1 MENCHK
7 GRQVPREGDPKA
19 CDGELVIA
27 FAGNANVGKSAIF
40 NQLTGAEQ
48 TVGNWPGKTVEKAEG
63 ILAHHDLRIRIVDL
77 PGIYSLSTYS
87 IEELVSREYIAREHP
102 DAVLNV
108 VDATALERNLFFT
121 LQLIEMG
128 APLVV
133 AVNMTDVAKK
143 RGISID
149 NKKLAVLLGV
159 PVVSVIATRGVGVHE
174 AVDAA
179 IDVASSGRTPA
190 PIKYGAEV
198 ETRIEK
204 TERALENVALE
215 YPKRWAAIK
224 LLEGDEEL
232 ARLVAERN
240 PRVLDATK
248 ILGDEISHAHKEP
261 CSVVMSS
268 ERYAA
273 AARIAG
279 ESQTFSKS
287 SKVSAGERLD
297 SLSMNGVWGYAMMF
311 FVMLAVLVF
320 VSVLGGWISGSLTA
334 LFEGVRPV
342 LAGFWPT
349 LAWDGG
355 IIGLYAA
362 LGVALGFLLPFYI
375 ILGVLEDSGYLPRV
389 AYLMDRPCHLI
400 GLHGKACIPMIV
412 GMGCN
417 VPACV
422 GCRIMEN
429 KRDKLIATFLST
441 MVPCSARTAVI
452 LGLVGVY
459 LGIHWAVLL
468 YVIDFVLIFVV
479 GRVLNKLLPGV
490 SVGLILEIPQ
500 YRTPSIKVVL
510 RQAWT
515 RFRPFLTMAVP
526 LIIAGSVVLEGLRLS
541 GHLDIIASAMSPV
554 TVLWL
559 GLPAFTGALL
569 LIGILRK
576 EATLVLLASVA
587 GTANAAAVMTPVQM
601 VVFGFVVMVY
611 VPCISTIAALVREV
625 GWKWAAGI
633 SLAEIGLAVLLGGI
647 LYRILSLFMQLRC

>member
-1 MENCHK
+1 MKMAEAQRGGRAQNGGATKDEN
-7 GRQVPREGDPKA
+7 A
-19 CDGELVIA
+19 ELVIA
-27 FAGNANVGKSAIF
+27 LAGNANVGKSAIF

-63 ILAHHDLRIRIVDL
+63 ILVHHGLRIRIVDL

-87 IEELVSREYIAREHP
+87 IEELVSREFIAREHP

-128 APLVV
+128 APLAV
-133 AVNMTDVAKK
+133 AVNMTDVAAK

-149 NKKLAVLLGV
+149 YDKLATLLGV
-159 PVVSVIATRGVGVHE
+159 PVFPVIATRGIGVHE
-174 AVDAA
+174 ATDAA
-179 IDVASSGRTPA
+179 IDVASSGQKPV

-204 TERALENVALE
+204 IERAIENLEID

-232 ARLVAERN
+232 ARLMAGEN
-240 PRVLDATK
+240 PRILDAVK
-248 ILGDEISHAHKEP
+248 ILDDEISHAHKEP
-261 CSVVMSS
+261 CSVVISS

-279 ESQTFSKS
+279 ESQTFTKS
-287 SKVSAGERLD
+287 GKVPPGERLD
-297 SLSMNGVWGYAMMF
+297 ALSMNGVWGYAMMF
-311 FVMLAVLVF
+311 FVMLAILAF
-320 VSVLGGWISGSLTA
+320 VSTIGGLVSGFLTDM
-334 LFEGVRPV
+334 FEGLRPA
-342 LAGFWPT
+342 LAGFWPA

-355 IIGLYAA
+355 VVGLYAA
-362 LGVALGFLLPFYI
+362 LGIALGFLLPFYI
-375 ILGVLEDSGYLPRV
+375 ILGALEDSGYLPRV
-389 AYLMDRPCHLI
+389 AYLMDRPCHLV

-412 GMGCN
+412 GLGCN

-429 KRDKLIATFLST
+429 TRDKLIATFLST

-459 LGIHWAVLL
+459 MGFQWAVLL
-468 YVIDFVLIFVV
+468 FVIDFALIFVV
-479 GRVLNKLLPGV
+479 GRALNRLLPGI
-490 SVGLILEIPQ
+490 SVGIILEIPQ
-500 YRTPSIKVVL
+500 YRTPSVKVVL
-510 RQAWT
+510 MQAWT
-515 RFRPFLTMAVP
+515 RFRPFLIVAVP
-526 LIIAGSVVLEGLRLS
+526 LIVAGSVVLEGLRLS
-541 GHLDIIASAMSPV
+541 GHLDLIASAMSPV

-569 LIGILRK
+569 LIGVLRK

-587 GTANAAAVMTPVQM
+587 GTANVAAVMTPLQIF
-601 VVFGFVVMVY
+601 VFCFVVMVY
-611 VPCISTIAALVREV
+611 VPCISTITALIKEV
-625 GWKWAAGI
+625 GWRWAAAI

-647 LYRILSLFMQLRC
+647 LYRVLFLFM

>member
-1 MENCHK
+1 MKMMAEAQRAGQAQNGGATK
-7 GRQVPREGDPKA
+7 GGNA
-19 CDGELVIA
+19 ELVIA
-27 FAGNANVGKSAIF
+27 LAGNANVGKSAIF

-48 TVGNWPGKTVEKAEG
+48 TVGNLAGKTVEKAEG
-63 ILAHHDLRIRIVDL
+63 ILLHHGLRIRIVDL

-87 IEELVSREYIAREHP
+87 IEELVSREFIARERP

-121 LQLIEMG
+121 LQLIETG
-128 APLVV
+128 APLAV
-133 AVNMTDVAKK
+133 AINMTDVAAK

-149 NKKLAVLLGV
+149 YEKMAALLGV
-159 PVVSVIATRGVGVHE
+159 PVFPVIATRGIGVHE
-174 AVDAA
+174 AMDAA
-179 IDVASSGRTPA
+179 IDVASSGRKPL
-190 PIKYGAEV
+190 PIRYGAEV
-198 ETRIEK
+198 ETRVDKIEH
-204 TERALENVALE
+204 ALENVE
-215 YPKRWAAIK
+215 ISYPRRWAAIK

-232 ARLVAERN
+232 ARLVADKNWE
-240 PRVLDATK
+240 VLDAVK
-248 ILGDEISHAHKEP
+248 ILQGEISHVHKEP
-261 CSVVMSS
+261 CSVVISS

-279 ESQTFSKS
+279 ESQIFSKS
-287 SKVSAGERLD
+287 GKISPGERLD
-297 SLSMNGVWGYAMMF
+297 ALSMNGVWGYAMMF
-311 FVMLAVLVF
+311 FVMLAVLAF
-320 VSVLGGWISGSLTA
+320 VSAVGGWISGFLTDM
-334 LFEGVRPV
+334 FEGMRPALV
-342 LAGFWPT
+342 GFWPV

-355 IIGLYAA
+355 VVGLYAA

-389 AYLMDRPCHLI
+389 AYLMDRPCHLL

-412 GMGCN
+412 GLGCN

-429 KRDKLIATFLST
+429 KRDKLITTFLST

-459 LGIHWAVLL
+459 MGLQWAVIL
-468 YVIDFVLIFVV
+468 YIIDFALIFIV
-479 GRVLNKLLPGV
+479 GRVLNRLLPGV
-490 SVGLILEIPQ
+490 SVGIILEIPQ
-500 YRTPSIKVVL
+500 YRTPSTKVVL

-515 RFRPFLTMAVP
+515 RFRPFLIVAIP
-526 LIIAGSVVLEGLRLS
+526 LIIVGSVVLEGLRSS
-541 GHLDIIASAMSPV
+541 GHLDAIASAMSPV
-554 TVLWL
+554 TVQWL

-569 LIGILRK
+569 LIGVLRK

-587 GTANAAAVMTPVQM
+587 GTADVAAVMAPLQIF
-601 VVFGFVVMVY
+601 VFSFVVMVY
-611 VPCISTIAALVREV
+611 VPCISTIAALVKEV

-647 LYRILSLFMQLRC
+647 LYRVLSLFM

>member
-1 MENCHK
+1 MADAERAERTQK
-7 GRQVPREGDPKA
+7 GSALEPGNA
-19 CDGELVIA
+19 ELVIA
-27 FAGNANVGKSAIF
+27 LAGTANVGKSAIF

-48 TVGNWPGKTVEKAEG
+48 TVGNWPGKTVEKAGG
-63 ILAHHDLRIRIVDL
+63 ILVHHGLKIRIVDL

-87 IEELVSREYIAREHP
+87 IEEIVSREYIAREHP

-128 APLVV
+128 APLAV

-149 NKKLAVLLGV
+149 YEKMAARLGI
-159 PVVSVIATRGVGVHE
+159 PVFPVIATRGVGVHE
-174 AVDAA
+174 AMDEA
-179 IDVASSGRTPA
+179 IEVASSGRRPY

-204 TERALENVALE
+204 IERALENVKID

-232 ARLVAERN
+232 TKLVASKN
-240 PRVLDATK
+240 PRVLDTVK
-248 ILGDEISHAHKEP
+248 ILQDEISRTHREP
-261 CSVVMSS
+261 CSVVISS

-279 ESQTFSKS
+279 ESQNFSKS
-287 SKVSAGERLD
+287 GKVSPGERLD
-297 SLSMNGVWGYAMMF
+297 ALSMNGVWGYAMMF
-311 FVMLAVLVF
+311 FVMLAILAF
-320 VSVLGGWISGSLTA
+320 VSTVGGLVSGFLTNV
-334 LFEGVRPV
+334 FEGLRPA

-355 IIGLYAA
+355 VVGLYAA

-389 AYLMDRPCHLI
+389 AYLMDRPCHLV

-412 GMGCN
+412 GLGCN

-459 LGIHWAVLL
+459 LGFQWAVLL
-468 YVIDFVLIFVV
+468 YVIDFALIFVV
-479 GRVLNKLLPGV
+479 GRALNRLVPGV
-490 SVGLILEIPQ
+490 SVGIILEIPQ
-500 YRTPSIKVVL
+500 YRTPSAKVVL

-526 LIIAGSVVLEGLRLS
+526 LIVAGSVVLEGLRLS
-541 GHLDIIASAMSPV
+541 GHLDAIASAMSPV
-554 TVLWL
+554 TVFWL

-569 LIGILRK
+569 LIGVLRK

-587 GTANAAAVMTPVQM
+587 GTADVIAIMTPLQIFI
-601 VVFGFVVMVY
+601 FGFVVMVY
-611 VPCISTIAALVREV
+611 VPCISTIAALVKEV
-625 GWKWAAGI
+625 GWRWAAAI
-633 SLAEIGLAVLLGGI
+633 SFAEISLAVLLGGL
-647 LYRILSLFMQLRC
+647 LYRILFLFM